1 MLCYKEIL
9 MLQGKLAFVQ
19 NRAHG
24 TSSRYKLATTN
35 HHAHDFSI
43 GKLALIQNIAHGISS
58 RYKLATTNHH
68 GQGFSIG
75 KLATVSFPSSIS
87 MCGYAR
93 RK

>member
-1 MLCYKEIL
+1 MVE
-9 MLQGKLAFVQ
+9 GKLAFVQ

-24 TSSRYKLATTN
+24 T
-35 HHAHDFSI
+35 
-43 GKLALIQNIAHGISS
+43 SS

-87 MCGYAR
+87 VCVYAR
-93 RK
+93 RKASSCQLAFLDIFPCAYFKIDHMTQAQGIS